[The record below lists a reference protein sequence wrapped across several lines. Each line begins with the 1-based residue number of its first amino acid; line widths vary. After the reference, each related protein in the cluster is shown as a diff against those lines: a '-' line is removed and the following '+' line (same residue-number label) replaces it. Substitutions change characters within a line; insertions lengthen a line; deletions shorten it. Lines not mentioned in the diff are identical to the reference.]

1 MVGVQFD
8 RVFFVCLFDRFW
20 QKSDPHLLSTCGT
33 FPSTPS
39 EQSLMPLL
47 CQEWG
52 VFVFSLLFFSS
63 VFPLNTRTVQYS
75 TWMAYRK
82 AGFLF
87 AACVCWFGLGRAEQ
101 GSTAAS
107 LGSAVSRNTCGVIG
121 MVQKS
126 RNAAGMGW
134 APRTCMGGGGVPGS
148 AGGLHPVGLRLPPQA
163 GASLA
168 HQQAA
173 ALLTP
178 GFPSPETSAHLLFSL
193 VRAPLAAFPL
203 CGISCCLHSCSF

>member
-1 MVGVQFD
+1 MVGVQ
-8 RVFFVCLFDRFW
+8 FDRFW

-39 EQSLMPLL
+39 ERSLMPLL

-101 GSTAAS
+101 GSTPAS
-107 LGSAVSRNTCGVIG
+107 LRSAVSRNTCGVIG

-134 APRTCMGGGGVPGS
+134 APRTCMGGGVFLAVLGACTPWASVS
-148 AGGLHPVGLRLPPQA
+148 LHRLEPLSPTNKQLLCSLLVFPP
-163 GASLA
+163 LW
-168 HQQAA
+168 HQLTYSFLWSE
-173 ALLTP
+173 LLWP
-178 GFPSPETSAHLLFSL
+178 HFHFVAFSC
-193 VRAPLAAFPL
+193 R
-203 CGISCCLHSCSF
+203 LHSCTF